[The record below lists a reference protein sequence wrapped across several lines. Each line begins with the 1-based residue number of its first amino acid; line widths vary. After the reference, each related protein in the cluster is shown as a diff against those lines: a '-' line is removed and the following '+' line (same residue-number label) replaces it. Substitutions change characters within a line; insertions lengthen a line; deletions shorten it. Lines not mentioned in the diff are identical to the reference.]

1 MPVARVGEINVFYEV
16 HGQGMPLVL
25 IGGLGTDITPYAGII
40 DWLAQRFQVLAFDNR
55 GAGRTDKP
63 DAPYTIGLMADDTA
77 GLMGALS
84 IERAHV
90 VGISMGGRIA
100 LELALRHPGRVAKL
114 VLVST
119 SAAGRGKL
127 TMSWPMHLARL
138 LKRAG
143 LFRGTYPQPDYAHDR
158 QRQASVGYDASS
170 RIGEIR
176 APTLILHGRRD
187 KSMPLEAAERMH
199 AGIQGS
205 TLEVFRGGHM
215 FFLLSERQAF
225 LDRAGQFLAG

>member
-16 HGQGMPLVL
+16 YGQGMPLVL

-63 DAPYTIGLMADDTA
+63 NAPYTIGLMADDTA
-77 GLMGALS
+77 GLMEALS
-84 IERAHV
+84 IERTYV

-119 SAAGRGKL
+119 SAVGRGK
-127 TMSWPMHLARL
+127 
-138 LKRAG
+138 
-143 LFRGTYPQPDYAHDR
+143 
-158 QRQASVGYDASS
+158 QASVGYDASS

-187 KSMPLEAAERMH
+187 KSMPLEAAERMR

-215 FFLLSERQAF
+215 FFLLSERQPF

>member
-1 MPVARVGEINVFYEV
+1 MPVARVGDINVYYEL
-16 HGQGMPLVL
+16 HGQGTPLVL
-25 IGGLGTDITPYAGII
+25 IGGLGTDVTPYAGIT

-63 DAPYTIGLMADDTA
+63 DAPYTIGQMADDTA
-77 GLMGALS
+77 GLMEALS

-114 VLVST
+114 ILVST

-127 TMSWPMHLARL
+127 TMSWPMHVAGL

-143 LFRGTYPQPDYAHDR
+143 LFRGKYPQPDYAHDR
-158 QRQASVGYDASS
+158 QRQASVGYDATG
-170 RIGEIR
+170 RIAEIR

-199 AGIQGS
+199 AGIGGS
-205 TLEVFRGGHM
+205 QFEVFRGGHM
-215 FFLLSERQAF
+215 FFLLAERQPF
-225 LDRAGQFLAG
+225 LDRVAEFLAG